1 MLSTLNSADTAV
13 VQLYGT
19 DEGAYNLYNKG
30 VGKSDSTGVM
40 NLIVNNADII
50 NKSPK
55 SNAGAKTAIAG
66 IAGFCNSNVTMTTC
80 TTSGNITNNGTD
92 TSNEYIGG
100 LAGQIEENKTS
111 KLTGCTVTANLTVKV
126 TTRDANHFSGIV
138 VGRLTDKVDGSGAD
152 ATVSTTI
159 QNVTVKGGSYNGTAL
174 TAENLGTYTF
184 GHASNYGGKLYTKGG
199 SYATTGI
206 TYAE

>member
-1 MLSTLNSADTAV
+1 MLVTFFGL
-13 VQLYGT
+13 
-19 DEGAYNLYNKG
+19 KH
-30 VGKSDSTGVM
+30 KSF
-40 NLIVNNADII
+40 NEIVYVSQVEI
-50 NKSPK
+50 
-55 SNAGAKTAIAG
+55 
-66 IAGFCNSNVTMTTC
+66 
-80 TTSGNITNNGTD
+80 
-92 TSNEYIGG
+92 
-100 LAGQIEENKTS
+100 IEEKASYLENGS
-111 KLTGCTVTANLTVKV
+111 KYLV
-126 TTRDANHFSGIV
+126 
-138 VGRLTDKVDGSGAD
+138 LTDKVDGSGAD